1 MGLGNKER
9 VSGRETNIRRDVKKG
24 EHDPKRDGEGGL
36 KDFGKVMY
44 TLLYLKWI
52 TNKNLLYSMGNSAQC
67 YVAAWMG
74 GGFGEEW
81 IHVYVWLSPFDVDLK
96 LSQYH

>member
-1 MGLGNKER
+1 MGLGNKES
-9 VSGRETNIRRDVKKG
+9 VSRRETNIRRDVKKG

-52 TNKNLLYSMGNSAQC
+52 TNKNLLYSTWSSAQC
-67 YVAAWMG
+67 YVPAWVGEGLG
-74 GGFGEEW
+74 GNGYM
-81 IHVYVWLSPFDVDLK
+81 YV
-96 LSQYH
+96 HG